1 MGGKTSAPMAACA
14 AAVLGAA
21 GNANADAIG
30 DAAAKMGK
38 AVYPFMKEV
47 NWNAGTYALPAGAAD
62 PIGYTKAISK
72 MIEMG
77 AQMDSKLLKAGG
89 EAHASAIAGLPK
101 SGLCSEAQLT
111 AINAALGRMIAS
123 VPESTTMGVY
133 DAVGGLM
140 DPKVPAYLMSQV
152 KESDARAAYNAL
164 IDFTQVVKA
173 NPISASTPPSTVSGG
188 GIDAAASKLSAAAY
202 PFMASVD
209 WTSDLY
215 SKPIPGADPQKVT
228 KAIGKMISMG
238 SAADGAALRE
248 AAQAHVKAIAGMD
261 SKGVLTQSD
270 FTAINAGLGKVFAS
284 MPTSKVMDVYNAVG
298 GVVGSSGVPNKLFS
312 TVDANAANA
321 AYNALLEFKDVVKA
335 AQR

>member
-1 MGGKTSAPMAACA
+1 
-14 AAVLGAA
+14 
-21 GNANADAIG
+21 
-30 DAAAKMGK
+30 MGK

-111 AINAALGRMIAS
+111 AINAAIGRMIAS

-140 DPKVPAYLMSQV
+140 DSRVPAYMMSQV

-173 NPISASTPPSTVSGG
+173 NPITPSTPASSVSASAASSIT
-188 GIDAAASKLSAAAY
+188 AAADKLSAAAY
-202 PFMASVD
+202 PF
-209 WTSDLY
+209 
-215 SKPIPGADPQKVT
+215 T
-228 KAIGKMISMG
+228 K
-238 SAADGAALRE
+238 D
-248 AAQAHVKAIAGMD
+248 
-261 SKGVLTQSD
+261 
-270 FTAINAGLGKVFAS
+270 
-284 MPTSKVMDVYNAVG
+284 
-298 GVVGSSGVPNKLFS
+298 
-312 TVDANAANA
+312 
-321 AYNALLEFKDVVKA
+321 
-335 AQR
+335 